1 MALEYH
7 LVNTASLTASKIRAA
22 IPLAAQF
29 AFSDPTPPILTIS
42 NLSFGGER
50 SCYGKGH
57 VHFRDIQG
65 GCRCWQLA
73 AVTVAR
79 GILGPIIYYA
89 WLWGRA
95 FVRFERRTVPRGQ
108 MGPIILMSIGLIGML
123 AFGVGTIWA
132 VARSSPIATE
142 KRYSACDVE
151 GRLREIDAV
160 HDVLSDL
167 FQLSLEGV
175 GLQFDTII
183 GIRAGNAH
191 KTGQPLEAYRDR
203 VNATFSKLTS
213 LLNSRTF
220 NDVMSVKNIST
231 FDQASVSG
239 NIEGYLRD
247 LHALRLRT
255 DKQLYLEND
264 IYLGNLWRG
273 VQALGQWET
282 QCNQD
287 LLTVRRKIEN
297 LPLAS

>member
-1 MALEYH
+1 
-7 LVNTASLTASKIRAA
+7 
-22 IPLAAQF
+22 
-29 AFSDPTPPILTIS
+29 
-42 NLSFGGER
+42 
-50 SCYGKGH
+50 
-57 VHFRDIQG
+57 
-65 GCRCWQLA
+65 
-73 AVTVAR
+73 
-79 GILGPIIYYA
+79 
-89 WLWGRA
+89 
-95 FVRFERRTVPRGQ
+95 

-123 AFGVGTIWA
+123 AIGVGTIWA

-142 KRYSACDVE
+142 KRYSAYDVE
-151 GRLREIDAV
+151 RRLREIDAV

-183 GIRAGNAH
+183 AIRAGNAH

-203 VNATFSKLTS
+203 VNAAFSKLTS

-220 NDVMSVKNIST
+220 NDVMSIQNIST
-231 FDQASVSG
+231 FDQASVLG

-247 LHALRLRT
+247 LHALRLST
-255 DKQLYLEND
+255 DKQFYLEND

-273 VQALGQWET
+273 VQALGQWVT
-282 QCNQD
+282 RCNQD

>member
-1 MALEYH
+1 
-7 LVNTASLTASKIRAA
+7 
-22 IPLAAQF
+22 
-29 AFSDPTPPILTIS
+29 
-42 NLSFGGER
+42 
-50 SCYGKGH
+50 
-57 VHFRDIQG
+57 
-65 GCRCWQLA
+65 
-73 AVTVAR
+73 
-79 GILGPIIYYA
+79 
-89 WLWGRA
+89 
-95 FVRFERRTVPRGQ
+95 

-123 AFGVGTIWA
+123 AFGVGTILA

-142 KRYSACDVE
+142 KRYSAYDVE
-151 GRLREIDAV
+151 RRLREIDAV

-183 GIRAGNAH
+183 AIRAGNAH

-203 VNATFSKLTS
+203 VNAAFSKLTS

-220 NDVMSVKNIST
+220 NDVMSIQNIST
-231 FDQASVSG
+231 FDQASVLE

-247 LHALRLRT
+247 LHALRLGT

-264 IYLGNLWRG
+264 IFLGNLWRG

-282 QCNQD
+282 RCNQD